1 MPIHQ
6 LMVTNGVNIFFQ
18 GHDHLY
24 AKEQLDGLVYQEV
37 PMPSDST
44 YEIGVLAN
52 ADAYTDVTL
61 DGSGHIR
68 VSVTPTCV
76 TVDYVR
82 AYLPK
87 DTLNGKH
94 RNREVAFSY
103 TVGACAKTTPVQEIN
118 VNPAFNI
125 FPNPAKDMLNVQ
137 AQTAFSFDQK
147 IDLLILELIKNSKNI
162 SQIY

>member
-1 MPIHQ
+1 
-6 LMVTNGVNIFFQ
+6 
-18 GHDHLY
+18 
-24 AKEQLDGLVYQEV
+24 
-37 PMPSDST
+37 MPSDST

-52 ADAYTDVTL
+52 ADAYTDITL

-103 TVGACAKTTPVQEIN
+103 TVGACSKTTPVQDIN
-118 VNPAFNI
+118 ADQVFNV
-125 FPNPAKDMLNVQ
+125 FPNPAKDLLNIQVK
-137 AQTAFSFDQK
+137 TAFSFDQK
-147 IDLLILELIKNSKNI
+147 IDLLNLQGQLLQ
-162 SQIY
+162 SQILSKGSTMVQFGLQQVLPGVYVVRIPGANQVQAIKVVVSQ

>member
-1 MPIHQ
+1 
-6 LMVTNGVNIFFQ
+6 
-18 GHDHLY
+18 
-24 AKEQLDGLVYQEV
+24 
-37 PMPSDST
+37 MPSDST

-147 IDLLILELIKNSKNI
+147 IDLLNLQGQVLQ
-162 SQIY
+162 SQILSQGSTMVQFGLQQVPMTGVLRHLSGQLLHGMNFAVMA